1 MEKKN
6 IDNMKKLE
14 SNQEIQNLYTKQ
26 RALYMRLMDLV
37 NKFAELMNFEI
48 PELANENT
56 FRYEESKKSEM
67 VWSLLKKKIE
77 KINKYDPFTDE
88 FDYIFYTNLLNLKE
102 KVSIELLEKKKKSTT
117 EEVRDKKLLSKIIF
131 KSQRRK
137 DTRNMR

>member
-67 VWSLLKKKIE
+67 V
-77 KINKYDPFTDE
+77 
-88 FDYIFYTNLLNLKE
+88 
-102 KVSIELLEKKKKSTT
+102 
-117 EEVRDKKLLSKIIF
+117 
-131 KSQRRK
+131 
-137 DTRNMR
+137 